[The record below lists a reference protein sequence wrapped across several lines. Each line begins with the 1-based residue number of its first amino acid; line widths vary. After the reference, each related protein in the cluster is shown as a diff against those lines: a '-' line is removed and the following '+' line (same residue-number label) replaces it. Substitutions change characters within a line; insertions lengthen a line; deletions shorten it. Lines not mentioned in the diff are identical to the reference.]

1 VTEVV
6 AQRPGSVRPRWSNTA
21 VALAVSSYEWYLMVH
36 VLMVV
41 VWVGGAHAIQLFAAR
56 ILKGGDPRRLAAFAK
71 DVDWIGTRIFI
82 PASLLV
88 LIFGFLLV
96 EEGDTGYPFWVVFGL
111 AVFAFTFFSGALF
124 LGPESGRIGKLVDER
139 GPADPEVQRRIKR
152 ILVYSRLDLLL
163 LVLVVIAMTI
173 KPFS

>member
-1 VTEVV
+1 M
-6 AQRPGSVRPRWSNTA
+6 
-21 VALAVSSYEWYLMVH
+21 ALAVSAYQWYLMVH

-56 ILKGGDPRRLAAFAK
+56 ILEGGDPHRLAAFSK
-71 DVDWIGTRIFI
+71 DVEWIGTRVFV
-82 PASLLV
+82 PSSLLV
-88 LIFGFLLV
+88 LVFGFLLV
-96 EEGDTGYPFWVVFGL
+96 SETDTGYPFWVVFGL
-111 AVFAFTFFSGALF
+111 AVFAFTFLSGALF

-139 GPADPEVQRRIKR
+139 GAADPEVQRRIKR

-163 LVLVVIAMTI
+163 LVLAVIDMVI